1 MRPLNID
8 KMCSQYLK
16 NIIECCSIALGKN
29 MKNYE
34 LVLMFSVGEDSL
46 TNQTIEKFKS
56 VITDNKGA
64 IDRYED
70 WGSLKM
76 AYDINKENK
85 ARYIL
90 VNFKG
95 NKAIIDEL
103 NKLIK
108 FNDHILRH
116 LIINTKDS
124 ITEPSF
130 MNKEQL
136 KTA

>member
-1 MRPLNID
+1 M
-8 KMCSQYLK
+8 KY
-16 NIIECCSIALGKN
+16 IIEYCSIALGKI

-56 VITDNKGA
+56 VITDNQGV

-90 VNFKG
+90 INFKG
-95 NKAIIDEL
+95 NKSIIDEL

-116 LIINTKDS
+116 LIINTKNA

>member
-1 MRPLNID
+1 M
-8 KMCSQYLK
+8 KY
-16 NIIECCSIALGKN
+16 IIEYCSIALGKI

-56 VITDNKGA
+56 VITDSKGE

-90 VNFKG
+90 INFKG
-95 NKAIIDEL
+95 NKSIIEEL

-116 LIINTKDS
+116 LIINTKNS

>member
-1 MRPLNID
+1 
-8 KMCSQYLK
+8 
-16 NIIECCSIALGKN
+16 

-34 LVLMFSVGEDSL
+34 LVLMFSVGEDTL
-46 TNQTIEKFKS
+46 TNQTIDKYKS
-56 VITDNKGA
+56 VITENNGL

-76 AYDINKENK
+76 SYDINNENK

-90 VNFKG
+90 INFKAD
-95 NKAIIDEL
+95 NNIIDQL
-103 NKLIK
+103 NELIK

-116 LIINTKDS
+116 LIINTKES
-124 ITEPSF
+124 ETGPSF

-136 KTA
+136 KSA